1 MLQTDGHLLFIYLP
15 IRKGCGYLAMSGRG
29 YPLMQQVY
37 STTPPPFLYL
47 LLLIVK
53 DIKFNIRFC
62 KTGFKLIK
70 KWLSKLCLTFPICS
84 GYMIEIMKFSLSSFG
99 VSIYL
104 ETLSICYIFRYCY
117 DQVLY
122 YDRILISRIKLSPSL
137 SIIVWK
143 SWNISVRERGRES
156 FLPRFLTPH
165 FSLLPYRHCVYVN
178 KYSFCAQNTFHKHVM
193 VPRYMWVKIFEKEK
207 YITL

>member
-53 DIKFNIRFC
+53 EIKFNIRFC

-117 DQVLY
+117 NQVLY

-143 SWNISVRERGRES
+143 SWNISVREKRGKGVVPPPLPHAP
-156 FLPRFLTPH
+156 FLPPPL
-165 FSLLPYRHCVYVN
+165 FSLPSLPFNTH
-178 KYSFCAQNTFHKHVM
+178 SFILWIRQFVMLWHV
-193 VPRYMWVKIFEKEK
+193 P
-207 YITL
+207 L